1 MNDLGA
7 AVIHDV
13 KNQLAE
19 LALRLERRG
28 DCGRETGIVLGAA
41 RRLTGLLIAHRQAAG
56 MLAANVDSASPAEL
70 LRELAEEYRTLFP
83 ALEVLEESAGAPAFW
98 FYDEALIRL
107 ALANAVHNACRHA
120 NETVRLSA
128 CAEDGRLMLEVRDDG
143 PGYPPSMLEHAEA
156 TAPTGHGGTGLGLY
170 LARKI
175 AGLHQ
180 LHGRCGEVALANRDG
195 ACFTMRL
202 P

>member
-1 MNDLGA
+1 
-7 AVIHDV
+7 
-13 KNQLAE
+13 
-19 LALRLERRG
+19 
-28 DCGRETGIVLGAA
+28 
-41 RRLTGLLIAHRQAAG
+41 